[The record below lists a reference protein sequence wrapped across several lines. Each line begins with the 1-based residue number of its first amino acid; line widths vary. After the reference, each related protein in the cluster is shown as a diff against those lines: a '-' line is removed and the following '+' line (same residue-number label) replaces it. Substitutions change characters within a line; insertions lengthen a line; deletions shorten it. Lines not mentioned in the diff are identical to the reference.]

1 MIDFDIS
8 PGLNYEAKSIPNFGN
23 GNFFS
28 NKHQT
33 VGKWLK
39 LKELHS

>member
-8 PGLNYEAKSIPNFGN
+8 PGLNYEAKSILNLVN
-23 GNFFS
+23 GKKYFFS

-39 LKELHS
+39 LKE